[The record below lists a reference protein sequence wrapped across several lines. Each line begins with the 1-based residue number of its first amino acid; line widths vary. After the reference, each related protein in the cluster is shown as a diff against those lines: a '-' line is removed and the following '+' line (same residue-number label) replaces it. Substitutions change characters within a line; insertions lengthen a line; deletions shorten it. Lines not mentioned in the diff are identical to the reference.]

1 MAEEGKLFHESWYRV
16 ASQRI
21 CLRPSVR
28 VQRQMFRGSKW
39 YVLRDPFSNQYYR
52 LSPAA
57 YGFVSRLNSK
67 RTVEEVWNEVVEREP
82 ADAPGQGDII
92 ELLAQLYHANLLY
105 YSLPPDSAKLF
116 ERYKKKKQRILK
128 ANLKSIMFFRVP
140 LFDPNEILQRMLPL
154 IGVLVG
160 PLGVAIWLV
169 TVVGAIK
176 VALDHAGGLWEQSQS
191 ILASGNLFLLY
202 LGVVVIKALHEFGHA
217 FAVRR
222 FGGEVHTMGV
232 MFLIFSPL
240 PYMDATSAWFF
251 RSKWQRVFVGA
262 AGMIVEA
269 FVAAC
274 ALFVWAGTGPG
285 IVHALAYN
293 MVFVASVST
302 VLFNINP
309 LLRFDGYYIL
319 SDLLD
324 MPNLHQHAAQ
334 HLKYLVEH
342 HAFGCRNA
350 ETPATSRRD
359 EVWFTG
365 FGILSGIYRVFVFSM
380 ILLFV
385 ADQFLLAGVIMVVVC
400 LVTWVILPIIG
411 VVRYLVTS
419 PKLHRTRGRAVL
431 VSCAAF
437 TVLGSFLF
445 VYPFPFSVEAPGVVK
460 SSDYVVTANK
470 VAGRVEEILTPSGM
484 QVARGIPL
492 VRIAN
497 AELAFKIRESRAGL
511 GEAEAQYRKAMQTH
525 QADLEPIASRIKYFR
540 KRIDRLTRE
549 KADLVVKAEIEG
561 TWVAPDL
568 EDRVGMWL
576 ARGTTLGE
584 LVNEDRFQF
593 VSVVAQS
600 DVSELFAEGIRKT
613 EVKLVGQ
620 AGTRIP
626 VADYAVI
633 PMEQTRLPSVALGW
647 SGGGEIAIDLRD
659 GQGTQTAE
667 PYYQV
672 RANLSPVAEGAVLH
686 GRSGRMRFF
695 LPPRPLVWQGW
706 RKLMQLVQDR
716 YQV

>member
-1 MAEEGKLFHESWYRV
+1 MAEQGKLFHESWYRI
-16 ASQRI
+16 ANQRI
-21 CLRPSVR
+21 CLRSSVC
-28 VQRQMFRGSKW
+28 VQRQIFRGSKW

-52 LSPAA
+52 LSPEA
-57 YGFVSRLNSK
+57 YAFVSRLHSR
-67 RTVEEVWNEVVEREP
+67 RTVEEVWNEAVEREP
-82 ADAPGQGDII
+82 EVAPGQGDII
-92 ELLAQLYHANLLY
+92 ELLAQLYHANLLH

-116 ERYKKKKQRILK
+116 ERYRKKKQRILK
-128 ANLKSIMFFRVP
+128 ANLKSIMFFRIP
-140 LFDPNEILQRMLPL
+140 LFDPNGILQRMLPIIHVL
-154 IGVLVG
+154 IG
-160 PLGVAIWLV
+160 PLGLAIWLV
-169 TVVGAIK
+169 AIVGAIK
-176 VALDHAGGLWEQSQS
+176 ITLDQAEGLWEQSQS
-191 ILASGNLFLLY
+191 ILAPGNLFLLY

-240 PYMDATSAWFF
+240 PYMDATAAWSF

-262 AGMIVEA
+262 AGMIVEV

-324 MPNLHQHAAQ
+324 MPNLHQHAAK

-350 ETPATSRRD
+350 ETPATSRWD

-365 FGILSGIYRVFVFSM
+365 FGMLSGAYRVFVFSM
-380 ILLFV
+380 IFLFV
-385 ADQFLLAGVIMVVVC
+385 ADQFLLAGLIMATVC
-400 LVTWVILPIIG
+400 LVTWVILPIVS
-411 VVRYLVTS
+411 VVRYLATS
-419 PKLHRTRGRAVL
+419 PKLHRTRPRSVL
-431 VSCAAF
+431 VTGTSS
-437 TVLGSFLF
+437 TVLAGFLF
-445 VYPFPFSVEAPGVVK
+445 LYPFPFDVQAPGVVK
-460 SSDYVVTANK
+460 SSDYVVVANR
-470 VAGRVEEILTPSGM
+470 VAGNVEEILAPSGT
-484 QVARGIPL
+484 QVARGTPL
-492 VRIAN
+492 VRLAN
-497 AELAFKIRESRAGL
+497 IELEFEIRESRARL
-511 GEAEAQYRKAMQTH
+511 VEAEAQYRKALPNQ
-525 QADLEPIASRIKYFR
+525 QSDLGPIANRIDYYR
-540 KRIDRLTRE
+540 KRIDRLIRE
-549 KADLVVKAEIEG
+549 KADLVVKAETGG
-561 TWVAPDL
+561 TWVARDL
-568 EDRVGMWL
+568 EDRVGMWV

-593 VSVVAQS
+593 VSVVGQS

-620 AGTRIP
+620 ASIRIP
-626 VADYAVI
+626 VPDYAVI
-633 PMEQTRLPSVALGW
+633 PMEQTQLPSVALGW

-672 RANLSPVAEGAVLH
+672 RANRAPDTEVAVLH

-695 LPPRPLVWQGW
+695 LPPRSLAWQGW
-706 RKLMQLVQDR
+706 RKLLQLVQDR